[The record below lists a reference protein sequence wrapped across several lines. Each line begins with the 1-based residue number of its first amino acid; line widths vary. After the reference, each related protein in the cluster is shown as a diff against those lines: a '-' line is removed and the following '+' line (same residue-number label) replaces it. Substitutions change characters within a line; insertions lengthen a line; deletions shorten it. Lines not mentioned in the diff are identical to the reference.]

1 MDELLLYLGFRSV
14 DLKYRDVLEFSVL
27 GYIGMVKERIRKIP
41 VKYARSSVAKVE
53 DRWSGIGMRSALSR
67 NKRMLKRA
75 HGNRG

>member
-1 MDELLLYLGFRSV
+1 M

-67 NKRMLKRA
+67 NKGMLKRA

>member
-67 NKRMLKRA
+67 NKGMLKRA